1 MRGAPI
7 SWQEQDMAK
16 PQKTK
21 EQLEA
26 LLMERSIGMPIQSVS
41 VFPSRA
47 YGWEATLVA
56 SPDLVIGLQ
65 APFEAIVRAAR
76 EEFDLKS

>member
-1 MRGAPI
+1 LPHFVRK
-7 SWQEQDMAK
+7 EQDVARS
-16 PQKTK
+16 PKTK

-41 VFPSRA
+41 VFPSTA
-47 YGWEATLVA
+47 YGWEATLMA
-56 SPDLVIGLQ
+56 SPHLVVSLQ
-65 APFEAIVRAAR
+65 EPFEAIVSQAR